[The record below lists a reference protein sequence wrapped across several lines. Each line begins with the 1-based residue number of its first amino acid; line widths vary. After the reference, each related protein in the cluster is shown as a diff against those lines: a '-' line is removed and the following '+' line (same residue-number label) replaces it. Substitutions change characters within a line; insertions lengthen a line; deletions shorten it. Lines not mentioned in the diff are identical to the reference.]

1 MLDRPD
7 FPDEKITACLQTD
20 FGLAIARLEFLPL
33 GTDLSTAVY
42 RAVADDGTAYFC
54 KLKGGVF
61 DETAVELPKFLSDQG
76 IAQIIAPLASKTG
89 RLRAQLDEFKL
100 ILYPYIESNSKNGY
114 EVALSDTQWAEF
126 GAGLKRIHTT
136 TPPPALIANMRT
148 ERFASPWGGRCMAWM
163 ARLESEALD
172 DPILLDLAAFMK
184 SKHAVIRDMIERVA
198 RYGQIV
204 AARAPEFVVCHTD
217 LHPGNLYLDTREA
230 LYIVDWDYPI
240 LAPKEHDLM
249 FIGDGQGFM
258 GVTAQEEETR
268 FYQGYGAA
276 QVDPIAL
283 AYYRFDRN
291 LVDIAVACEQ
301 IFASKQGG
309 EDRAQCLQ
317 YLKWGFG
324 PGGAVEMAYRPE
336 PPPGGATLS
345 S

>member
-20 FGLAIARLEFLPL
+20 YGLTIARLEFLPL

-42 RAVADDGTAYFC
+42 RAVAHDGAAYFC
-54 KLKGGVF
+54 KLKSGIF
-61 DETAVELPKFLSDQG
+61 DETAVELPKFLRDQG
-76 IAQIIAPLASKTG
+76 ITQIIAPLETLSG
-89 RLRAQLDEFKL
+89 RLRADLDGYKL

-114 EVALSDTQWAEF
+114 EVALTEAQWAEF
-126 GAGLKRIHTT
+126 GAGLKRVHATN
-136 TPPPALIANMRT
+136 PPPALTANMRT
-148 ERFASPWGGRCMAWM
+148 ERFASPWGGRCLAWM

-172 DPILLDLAAFMK
+172 DPVLLDLAAFVR
-184 SKHAVIRDMIERVA
+184 SKRVVIHDMIERVA
-198 RYGQIV
+198 QNAQIV
-204 AARAPEFVVCHTD
+204 AARAPAFVVCHTD
-217 LHPGNLYLDTREA
+217 LHPGNLYLDTQEA

-258 GVTAQEEETR
+258 GVSAQEEETR
-268 FYQGYGAA
+268 FYRGYGAA

-324 PGGAVEMAYRPE
+324 PGGAVEMAYRPD
-336 PPPGGATLS
+336 PPPVDATLS